1 MMPPTKGQIRDMW
14 QRRRRGYELIDR
26 ERRRDLAR
34 MSVAE
39 SLAIGSDLCALILP
53 MPAEESR
60 ALDERELRSWL
71 KVRRAF
77 RKWAEASTRDEHL

>member
-1 MMPPTKGQIRDMW
+1 MPPTKGLIRDMW
-14 QRRRRGYELIDR
+14 QRRRRAYELIDR
-26 ERRRDLAR
+26 ERRRELAR

-39 SLAIGSDLCALILP
+39 SLAIGSDLCASILP
-53 MPAEESR
+53 MSAEERR

-77 RKWAEASTRDEHL
+77 SKWAEASTRARHL

>member
-1 MMPPTKGQIRDMW
+1 MRLNKEQIRDMW
-14 QRRRRGYELIDR
+14 QRRRQAYKLIDR
-26 ERRRDLAR
+26 ERRRKLAR

-39 SLAIGSDLCALILP
+39 SLAIANDLCASILP
-53 MPAEESR
+53 MPADER
-60 ALDERELRSWL
+60 QALDERELRSWL